1 MVLVSVYSSQDWQ
14 SATSKGVL
22 LLDDQGD
29 VVSHQYKLRVPED
42 SQVWITIEPT
52 TASRRAPVDT
62 MLCLTRDD
70 GSVVTFTE
78 ERNSEGVRIFLS
90 FFIIALIYCQLTISF
105 VMFVEVRSTLRS
117 RRRSLQIDS
126 IHDRMSLKTSARWRQ
141 RSQSDAEEQQGRWRH
156 VTSS

>member
-1 MVLVSVYSSQDWQ
+1 MVILSVYSSQDWQ

-52 TASRRAPVDT
+52 KASRGAPVDT

-90 FFIIALIYCQLTISF
+90 LL
-105 VMFVEVRSTLRS
+105 
-117 RRRSLQIDS
+117 SL
-126 IHDRMSLKTSARWRQ
+126 L
-141 RSQSDAEEQQGRWRH
+141 
-156 VTSS
+156 